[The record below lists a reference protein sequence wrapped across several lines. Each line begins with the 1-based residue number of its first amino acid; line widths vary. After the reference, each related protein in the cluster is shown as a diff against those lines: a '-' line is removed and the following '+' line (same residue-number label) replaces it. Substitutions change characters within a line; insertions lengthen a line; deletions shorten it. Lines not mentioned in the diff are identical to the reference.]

1 MIKKEILFPICLF
14 LCAVDSFRAQNQPLF
29 ESTETL
35 QIQLIFPFKDFF
47 NSRTTRDEVRALL
60 VEQSSD
66 IRTKLTI
73 KVRGNT
79 RAKKEICEFPP
90 IQLRFRTEEPIG
102 IFRDQDKLKL
112 ITHCDRLS
120 MYENYIL
127 KEHLI
132 YQMYNLITTISI
144 RSRLCKI
151 TYIDSNN
158 SDNQYVKYAVILE
171 DIGKVADRN
180 KLSSYKL
187 PLRNQESLEKKNLD
201 RLILFEYMVGNLDWS
216 ITKQH
221 NIKVLKA
228 NFGSLPI
235 GVPYDFDYSGFV
247 DAKYAIPPKD
257 LYVSSVKD
265 RIFRGFCRVDYYADD
280 IQYFLDKQTDIYKLI
295 DQSTY
300 LEIKERT
307 KVKNYITGFYDIL
320 ENPETRSKNIT
331 KACRAKHVHVY
342 Q

>member
-1 MIKKEILFPICLF
+1 MIKKRVLLPLLLFFCVGLSSI
-14 LCAVDSFRAQNQPLF
+14 AQNQPLF
-29 ESTETL
+29 ESSETL
-35 QIQLIFPFKDFF
+35 KLQLIFPFKDFF
-47 NSRTTRDEVRALL
+47 NSRINRDEVRAFL
-60 VEQSSD
+60 VEQSKD
-66 IRTKLTI
+66 IKTKLTI

-79 RAKKEICEFPP
+79 RAKKEVCEFPP
-90 IQLRFRTEEPIG
+90 IQLRFRTEEPVG
-102 IFRDQDKLKL
+102 IFRNQDRLKL

-120 MYENYIL
+120 LYENYIL

-132 YQMYNLITTISI
+132 YQLYNMITPISI

-158 SDNQYVKYAVILE
+158 SDNQYIKYAVVLE
-171 DIGKVADRN
+171 DIEKVAERN

-216 ITKQH
+216 ISKQH

-228 NFGSLPI
+228 NFGSLPV

-265 RIFRGFCRVDYYADD
+265 RIFRGFCRIDYYAND
-280 IQYFLDKQTDIYKLI
+280 IQYFLNKKTDILKLI

-300 LEIKERT
+300 LETKERT
-307 KVKNYITGFYDIL
+307 KVKNYITEFYDIL
-320 ENPETRSKNIT
+320 ETPETRSKNIT
-331 KACRAKHVHVY
+331 KACRAKHEHVY